1 MEVETMKYTGTLI
14 AVKDIEKGKQ
24 FYHDVLGLDVVADF
38 GANVTLTGGV
48 VLQTLETW
56 QSFIHTNDVTLKSNA
71 GELYFE
77 TEDMDVFYKHLESFD
92 INYVHKLH
100 EHPWGQR
107 VVRFYDL
114 DGHIIEAA
122 EKLDVVIARFV
133 AQGLSPEET
142 AERMGIPFDF
152 VVSSLNGAK

>member
-1 MEVETMKYTGTLI
+1 MKYIGTLI
-14 AVKDIEKGKQ
+14 AVKDIEKSKQ
-24 FYHDVLGLDVVADF
+24 FYHDVLGLEVIADF

-56 QSFIHTNDVTLKSNA
+56 QSFIHTDDVTLKNNA

-77 TEDMDVFYKHLESFD
+77 TEDMDVFCKHLESFD
-92 INYVHKLH
+92 ICYVHELR

-107 VVRFYDL
+107 VIRFYDL

-122 EKLDVVIARFV
+122 EKLDAVIARFV
-133 AQGLSPEET
+133 AQGLSPQET
-142 AERMGIPFDF
+142 ADRMGIPLDF
-152 VVSSLNGAK
+152 VASSLNRPK

>member
-1 MEVETMKYTGTLI
+1 MKYTGTLI
-14 AVKDIEKGKQ
+14 AVNDIEKSKQ
-24 FYHDVLGLDVVADF
+24 FYHNVLGLDVVADF

-56 QSFIHTNDVTLKSNA
+56 QSFIHTDDVTLKNNA

-77 TEDMDVFYKHLESFD
+77 TENMDAFAQHLESFD
-92 INYVHKLH
+92 ISYVHKLH

-107 VVRFYDL
+107 VIRFYDP

-122 EKLDVVIARFV
+122 EKLDAVIAHFV
-133 AQGLSPEET
+133 AQGLSPKET
-142 AERMGIPFDF
+142 ADRMGIPLDF
-152 VVSSLNGAK
+152 VVSSLNGLK